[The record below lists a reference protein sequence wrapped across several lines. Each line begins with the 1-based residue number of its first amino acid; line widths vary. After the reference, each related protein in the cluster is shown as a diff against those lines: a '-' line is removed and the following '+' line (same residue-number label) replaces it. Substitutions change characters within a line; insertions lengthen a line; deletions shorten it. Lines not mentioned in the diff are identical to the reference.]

1 MYKLINNYNL
11 YMAGSNVSKQITF
24 GNGTETP
31 QTANPKVPIYG
42 TDWQGLLEYHL
53 GENVDDDVESISD
66 SGYDEYEHEKAI
78 TGIITNKVCVLML
91 FSREQQ
97 ILFGAIKP
105 SLSFKY
111 LDENQDI
118 FSNEEMA
125 GVSEESKVIGIS
137 LKLNFVLDVTGELA
151 NKIKQNIKETVNYW
165 YKNKEHDVILHMK
178 ENENFLSSDNENSNT
193 DLSLI
198 RKIATYEASELENG
212 SGDVEIFFNDLPG
225 KKEMIEVLEK
235 TVKVIYNVPELSES
249 ANNQN
254 VRIIATRILNDINK
268 DAQEDRLLIPLEEKP
283 VKLKDIL
290 PKILHTAQAES
301 VLYDTQ
307 AESDLE
313 DNWAYLAEL
322 TAERKTNIMNLS
334 EEEIG
339 LGHSLLTNQEP
350 NEPNK
355 RKNDDELDEPE
366 VKRPKREDVNRI

>member
-1 MYKLINNYNL
+1 
-11 YMAGSNVSKQITF
+11 
-24 GNGTETP
+24 
-31 QTANPKVPIYG
+31 
-42 TDWQGLLEYHL
+42 
-53 GENVDDDVESISD
+53 
-66 SGYDEYEHEKAI
+66 
-78 TGIITNKVCVLML
+78 ML

-366 VKRPKREDVNRI
+366 VKRPKREDVNRL